1 MKRLSKG
8 PQKYDLVIPGG
19 PSMLT
24 IIKGTILIVKA
35 TKTTTTTT
43 KHHNH
48 HDQYDWWLEEF
59 LNLIPFTAIKSKK
72 LQKNI
77 LDDWTKNLPKYE
89 INAWK

>member
-1 MKRLSKG
+1 MKRLSKV

-24 IIKGTILIVKA
+24 KIKGTILIVKA

-48 HDQYDWWLEEF
+48 HDQYD
-59 LNLIPFTAIKSKK
+59 
-72 LQKNI
+72 
-77 LDDWTKNLPKYE
+77 
-89 INAWK
+89 